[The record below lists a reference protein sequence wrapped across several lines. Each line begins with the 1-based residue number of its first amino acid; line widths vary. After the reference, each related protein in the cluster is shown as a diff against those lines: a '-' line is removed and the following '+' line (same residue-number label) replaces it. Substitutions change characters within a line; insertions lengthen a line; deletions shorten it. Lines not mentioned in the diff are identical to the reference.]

1 MIRKSLFWG
10 LTLVLV
16 VALVSLIIR
25 GRRME
30 KEQAAQPTEAVQQAP
45 LLPTR
50 VLAPQDLE
58 IVRST
63 MQLKPDHTALHEI
76 EIQNH
81 GSVPYSGIL
90 LRFSYQNRFGK
101 LLETK
106 TYALKAAILPGL
118 SFRMRDIVIKEMPA
132 SAEKFQVSIQYAD
145 MPSPDL
151 AAVD

>member
-25 GRRME
+25 GRKME
-30 KEQAAQPTEAVQQAP
+30 KEQAAQPMEVVQQVP
-45 LLPTR
+45 PSPTR

-58 IVRST
+58 ILSST
-63 MQLKPDHTALHEI
+63 MQLKPDHTALHAV
-76 EIQNH
+76 EIQNR
-81 GSVPYSGIL
+81 GRVPYSGIL
-90 LRFSYQNRFGK
+90 LKFAYQDRFGK

-118 SFRMRDIVIKEMPA
+118 GFRTQDIVIKEVPA

-145 MPSPDL
+145 MLRPDSE
-151 AAVD
+151 AAD